1 MASRKGVKRARSPE
15 PPSFTESKKLRKA
28 INNQTRVAMEITEK
42 LLLTEGKEQN
52 MVYSPLS
59 IHVVLSMIAAGTKGL
74 TKDQLL
80 SFLKSKS
87 INELNDL
94 ASNVAPLVFAD
105 GSPRGGPCLSFANGV
120 WVEQSCPVKPSFK
133 DVVDTAYKAALKLV
147 DFKDDYEQ
155 VRCELNSWAEKET
168 KGLIKDIFPHGSV
181 NSKTRLLLANAL
193 YFKGAWEKKLSET
206 RTKKYD
212 FHLHSGSSIKATFV
226 TSREDQFVSV
236 FNNFKVLKLPYKQG
250 QDYKRRFSMYVFLP
264 NARDGLP
271 ALVKK
276 ACTKSGFIDQ
286 YIPKHRVHLGY
297 FLLPKFK
304 ITSKFNCTEILKTL
318 GLKLP
323 FVPGGLTEMV
333 EGEDPFIN
341 TILQKSCI
349 EVNIDGT
356 EAAAVTAGR
365 LATVG
370 AGRGPPKPPPITFV
384 ADHPFLFLIREE
396 VTGTVLFVGHVL
408 NPNEEN

>member
-15 PPSFTESKKLRKA
+15 PASFTESKKLRKA
-28 INNQTRVAMEITEK
+28 INNQTQVAMEITEK

-147 DFKDDYEQ
+147 DFK
-155 VRCELNSWAEKET
+155 T
-168 KGLIKDIFPHGSV
+168 GL
-181 NSKTRLLLANAL
+181 
-193 YFKGAWEKKLSET
+193 
-206 RTKKYD
+206 RT
-212 FHLHSGSSIKATFV
+212 
-226 TSREDQFVSV
+226 
-236 FNNFKVLKLPYKQG
+236 
-250 QDYKRRFSMYVFLP
+250 
-264 NARDGLP
+264 
-271 ALVKK
+271 
-276 ACTKSGFIDQ
+276 
-286 YIPKHRVHLGY
+286 
-297 FLLPKFK
+297 
-304 ITSKFNCTEILKTL
+304 

-323 FVPGGLTEMV
+323 FVPG
-333 EGEDPFIN
+333 GEDPFIN

-356 EAAAVTAGR
+356 EAAAVTVGQ

-370 AGRGPPKPPPITFV
+370 ARRGPPKPPPITFCGRSSI
-384 ADHPFLFLIREE
+384 PFSYQRRSNWNRIIRWAC
-396 VTGTVLFVGHVL
+396 
-408 NPNEEN
+408 PQS